1 MLDNNIY
8 KNQQIPQFQAMS
20 QTQSQNTQQQQAMQA
35 ANPEL
40 LKQNIQDSY
49 VANRVSETTDDPK
62 GMLYTAAIGV
72 PAWAVATQ
80 AMDYYAKKS
89 RGNYEDTLHHKVGQF
104 GDDVT
109 NYVKGSKFGKSSVGQ
124 GINNGF
130 KSFKS
135 FLKNNLIDRFAVT
148 RAFAYTPSKPELD
161 MVKGQANGMW

>member
-72 PAWAVATQ
+72 PAWFGITQ
-80 AMDYYAKKS
+80 GMDYVNKKC
-89 RGNYEDTLHHKVGQF
+89 RGNYEDTVLYKVGNF
-104 GDDVT
+104 GDKVS
-109 NYVKGSKFGKSSVGQ
+109 NYVLIVSLQNLLSDSQ
-124 GINNGF
+124 
-130 KSFKS
+130 
-135 FLKNNLIDRFAVT
+135 FLVVLESLRIF
-148 RAFAYTPSKPELD
+148 
-161 MVKGQANGMW
+161 